1 VAPALRELKIDQVNR
16 LRWRVAGVSVCGA
29 SHERLGLPCQDA
41 HQWTSLSDELI
52 LAAVADGA
60 GSALLA
66 EVGATLAVAAAIS
79 SARERFAESSA
90 AGAVQHLRWEALLTH
105 TLSAARAALER
116 EAEVRSLPLRDFA
129 CTLTVVVAGRDFVAA
144 MQVGDGAV
152 VVAEPDGVFLSILRP
167 VQGECLNET
176 VFLTSPESV
185 ETSQPNVWHGRPAH
199 LAVLSDGLQMMA
211 LRMPS
216 ADPHPGF
223 FTPLFQFLSREGDG
237 ALAREALSSFLTS
250 PRTRERTDDDVT
262 LLLATLVE

>member
-1 VAPALRELKIDQVNR
+1 MKTDQVNR
-16 LRWRVAGVSVCGA
+16 LRWRVAGVSVRGA

-41 HQWTSLSDELI
+41 HQWANLSDEII

-66 EVGATLAVAAAIS
+66 EVGATLAVGAAIR
-79 SARERFAESSA
+79 SARECFAEASA
-90 AGAVQHLRWEALLTH
+90 AGTARHLNWEALLNH
-105 TLSAARAALER
+105 TLSAARATLER
-116 EAEVRSLPLRDFA
+116 EAETRGVPLRDFA
-129 CTLTVVVAGRDFVAA
+129 CTLTVVAAGRDFVAA

-152 VVAEPDGVFLSILRP
+152 VVAEPDGVLLSILRP

-185 ETSQPNVWHGRPAH
+185 ETSQPAIWQGRPAH
-199 LAVLSDGLQMMA
+199 LAVLSDGLQMTA

-223 FTPLFQFLSREGDG
+223 FAPLFQFLSREVDG
-237 ALAREALSSFLTS
+237 NLAQEALASFLTS
-250 PRTRERTDDDVT
+250 PRMRDRTDDDVT
-262 LLLATLVE
+262 LFLATLVE